1 MAGPGEIDIPLTPHS
16 AGGDAQTI
24 VDTAVATVRPVKL
37 SPLEV
42 YAFRV
47 GSHLDV
53 VDPEKY
59 GLHPRRSKGSV
70 NVHTLASLV
79 EYVKQHEDVDGRST
93 VWVDLLAARAVA
105 VLNDH
110 DPKAAVQP
118 GWRDHRAE
126 LAFTRTEPWQHW
138 LKLDGDLVDQQ
149 AFSEHLEFGMTEIL
163 EPSGAVMLE
172 LAQSFNATTQSTFRS
187 ARKLASGEVKLQ
199 YDEDVKATAG
209 SAAGEATVPNEFK
222 LLVAPF
228 VGDEPVQVT
237 AKLRFRAGGGSL
249 ALGYQL
255 ERPKEVERASLE
267 RSFDALNE
275 EFAHVY
281 LGQPA

>member
-1 MAGPGEIDIPLTPHS
+1 MAGPGEIDIPLTAHF
-16 AGGDAQTI
+16 AGGGDARTI
-24 VDTAVATVRPVKL
+24 VDTAVATVPPVEL
-37 SPLEV
+37 NPTEI
-42 YAFRV
+42 YAFRA
-47 GSHLDV
+47 GDDV
-53 VDPEKY
+53 KVIDPAQY
-59 GLHPRRSKGSV
+59 GANPRRSTGSV
-70 NVHTLASLV
+70 KVHTLASLV
-79 EYVKQHEDVDGRST
+79 EYVKQHEDIDGRST
-93 VWVDLLAARAVA
+93 VWVDLLGARAVA

-110 DPKAAVQP
+110 DPTATVQP

-138 LKLDGDLVDQQ
+138 LSLDGKLVDQQ

-199 YDEDVKATAG
+199 YDEDVQASAG
-209 SAAGEATVPNEFK
+209 GAGEATVPNEFK

-228 VGDEPVQVT
+228 VGDDPVQVT
-237 AKLRFRAGGGSL
+237 AKLRYRAVGGSL

-255 ERPKEVERASLE
+255 ERPNEVERASLE
-267 RSFDALNE
+267 GSFDALDG
-275 EFAHVY
+275 EFSHVY
-281 LGQPA
+281 LGQAA